1 MDALSRGLQTRRVLQ
16 QMQREND
23 ERMRVT
29 ALSVARGVGV
39 ELTEDE
45 QGDLDVTGDKGPNTH
60 WVHGENIEIAVNM

>member
-1 MDALSRGLQTRRVLQ
+1 
-16 QMQREND
+16 MQREND

-29 ALSVARGVGV
+29 ALSVARGAGV